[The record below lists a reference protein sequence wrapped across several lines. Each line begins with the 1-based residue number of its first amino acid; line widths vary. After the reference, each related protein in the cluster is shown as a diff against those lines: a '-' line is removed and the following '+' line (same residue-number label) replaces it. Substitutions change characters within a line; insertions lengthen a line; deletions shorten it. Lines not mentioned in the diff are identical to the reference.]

1 MSRKSLGKIEV
12 EDVFEVNGGTI
23 TVLEYI
29 DRQKIFVKHNDEYS
43 HCMWTRQDAIE
54 KGMVKN
60 PYHRSVEGVGY
71 FGVGK
76 FSARNG
82 NEVSWEYAAW
92 RSMIYRCYST
102 VFQDKHPSYV
112 GCTVCEE
119 WHNFQVFADWY
130 TREDEYGRGYH
141 LDKDV
146 LVKGNKVYS
155 PSTCCLVPQDINS
168 FFCTSQ
174 EKESGLPVGISK
186 TKYGTFQVK
195 LSSKGMKKYVGTY
208 KTLEEASYAY
218 SNAKGI
224 RAKELALENLGNI
237 RYKVFLAIMNW
248 KF

>member
-1 MSRKSLGKIEV
+1 MARVSIGEIKVG
-12 EDVFEVNGGTI
+12 DVFEVNGGTI
-23 TVLEYI
+23 TVIQYVNREKIYI
-29 DRQKIFVKHNDEYS
+29 KHNDEHT
-43 HCMWTRQDAIE
+43 HCMWTRKDAIE

-60 PYHRSVEGVGY
+60 PYFRSVEGVGY

-82 NEVSWEYAAW
+82 NEIRWEYAAW

-102 VFQDKHPSYV
+102 VFQDKHSSYV

-146 LVKGNKVYS
+146 LVKGNKIYS

-168 FFCTSQ
+168 FFCAPP
-174 EKESGLPVGISK
+174 EKKNGLPTGVSK
-186 TKYGTFQVK
+186 TKYGTFQVN
-195 LSSKGMKKYVGTY
+195 LSFKGVDKYVGTY
-208 KTLEEASYAY
+208 KTLEEASYIY

-224 RAKELALENLGNI
+224 RAKELALDNLGNI

-248 KF
+248 EF